1 MANTSLLIVACMF
14 LILGFYLK
22 EIAIAIALALIVF
35 AFALKPSKSKSGS
48 PSGSV
53 MVQPIIVKRKYVGPA
68 SIYPEK
74 MKIMEFKPDADWKG
88 KALGGVASAIGK
100 TIYTIKKNLED

>member
-74 MKIMEFKPDADWKG
+74 MKIMEFKPEPDWKEKATTSVAKIVG
-88 KALGGVASAIGK
+88 KGVRKISDSLK
-100 TIYTIKKNLED
+100 E